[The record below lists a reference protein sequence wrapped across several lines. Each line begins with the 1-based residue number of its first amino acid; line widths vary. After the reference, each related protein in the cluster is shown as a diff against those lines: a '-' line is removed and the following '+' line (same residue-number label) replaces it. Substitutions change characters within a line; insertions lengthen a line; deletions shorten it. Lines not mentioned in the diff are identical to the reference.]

1 MTAEVLQGL
10 LLAMLCTVLEGIA
23 QVALKKASAGGRW
36 HWYWTGAGLLIFA
49 LEALIYTVVL
59 QMLAVSVAYPIGAL
73 GFVMVTLMS
82 KWCLQ
87 EKICG
92 SRWFGVG
99 MIISGAALVAVR
111 A

>member
-49 LEALIYTVVL
+49 LEALIGHERPSSG
-59 QMLAVSVAYPIGAL
+59 SVEPASRSSDDRDAAGSEIADHPLDLLERRFQIGATIH
-73 GFVMVTLMS
+73 G
-82 KWCLQ
+82 
-87 EKICG
+87 
-92 SRWFGVG
+92 
-99 MIISGAALVAVR
+99 GAGLIVER
-111 A
+111 